1 MYDWRWW
8 TLGGPMS
15 GETVVPCLWR
25 KAPQVV
31 PSLWRATRTTR
42 PLSWSFREQAGQRG
56 WRYYVRIAEVAYRQ
70 IALGIATND

>member
-31 PSLWRATRTTR
+31 PSLWRATVPYQQDIVSGSDR
-42 PLSWSFREQAGQRG
+42 S
-56 WRYYVRIAEVAYRQ
+56 
-70 IALGIATND
+70 

>member
-31 PSLWRATRTTR
+31 PSLWRATTAREDEVGR
-42 PLSWSFREQAGQRG
+42 RGKHSWPSHTGPCRLH
-56 WRYYVRIAEVAYRQ
+56 W
-70 IALGIATND
+70 ALDGASA